1 MVEMY
6 KSCIE
11 GYWVAPQPHLCPLLK
26 DDVDF
31 TIHHFIN
38 NRNWDLSLSSIYL
51 FAYSVNR
58 ILATPIPVPNH
69 TIYQPSL
76 TLSST

>member
-38 NRNWDLSLSSIYL
+38 NKIETYPYHLYISLHI
-51 FAYSVNR
+51 V
-58 ILATPIPVPNH
+58 
-69 TIYQPSL
+69 L
-76 TLSST
+76 TEF